1 MNIPCRVR
9 SSETR
14 NFSGSQK
21 TRLSCVRQDE
31 LVELR
36 MPWANIDLRLVHIW
50 APHPSPPWC
59 KMSMMAQAQ
68 FLSFGFVD
76 QQHPLRTCW
85 KWQLWTP
92 PQTGWIRLCT
102 KYPSDLQVHHSP
114 MTLSFPLISSSCP
127 TLKYSHPKTLKG
139 IRSFLGFPCFI
150 RWSLSVIRNFSPA
163 LSLLTGSFQDEK
175 RKLCHSTMKKAITRL
190 LNEEG
195 RVQPLT
201 DPDKHLLLPRAV
213 PLFTQLFIWRN
224 DWAVVWV

>member
-36 MPWANIDLRLVHIW
+36 MPWTNIDLRLVHIW
-50 APHPSPPWC
+50 ALHPSPPWY

-76 QQHPLRTCW
+76 QQHPLKTCW

-102 KYPSDLQVHHSP
+102 NYPSDLQVHHSP

-139 IRSFLGFPCFI
+139 IRSFLGFPCFT
-150 RWSLSVIRNFSPA
+150 RWSLPVIRNLSPA
-163 LSLLTGSFQDEK
+163 LLMAEVTAHRKFSGWEKEIMSFYHEESHYQTTQWG
-175 RKLCHSTMKKAITRL
+175 RKSSAAHRP
-190 LNEEG
+190 G
-195 RVQPLT
+195 
-201 DPDKHLLLPRAV
+201 
-213 PLFTQLFIWRN
+213 
-224 DWAVVWV
+224 